1 MKASEFGQSLLSD
14 IRERNQQEQ
23 RRAEKRAKKD
33 AWKSLGLKVAMNVAE
48 DIVSQR
54 HQNLMYNEGVMA
66 NKLKI
71 DTVYNEA
78 SNFTSQ
84 IKAADDFAGGR
95 DAYLRNELGA
105 STDAYLKSLYPT
117 GTYNESQLNSLK
129 STLVDGYFDKY
140 KEAFANREKANK
152 EFIASGNKEAY
163 LNNIKAL
170 KGDGTIG
177 SSITQLIKKI
187 PGVSALTGN
196 MNSDLNT
203 ANTEI
208 LAKTDKLSQYQKVYR
223 KTKNAELSKYITD
236 NLPKEGLGTPAA
248 VVSDTYETEL
258 NTGFGKQKVRAVDV
272 KTTDTQGNV
281 QLFQQILSTRGVTS
295 LGNSQRNAL
304 ADFTGQA
311 ARLTEAEIIPGK
323 VALQSLTEK
332 EAEVLSSARDEY
344 LKNRNIKASNKA
356 AYNKGI
362 ENLDDTAARNITA
375 AGRFAVSQGWGT
387 AAQGRAVALQVIKD
401 GLNQET
407 PEIDSF
413 VLGSQ
418 APFNTALAIYSTIES
433 QAANAPS
440 PHDIATVL
448 SDVSQMYQSY
458 KDMNITQKNEL
469 KGALEKAN
477 YFEGKINSGLF
488 KNNFNSIVNAVE
500 KAGEHGLDVRSFPNV
515 SLFLDAVDTRMEAV
529 ELQKP
534 KDSVVASKKPT
545 EDADKIVFE
554 KPLTVEETES
564 RLGRKLLS
572 SERPKVV
579 SQNIRYNL
587 FIKAGE
593 ELERVENL
601 DKNNLTAKTYNALL
615 KRAEKDYNKTYQK
628 YKYYYIDNNRSL
640 LSPEV

>member
-54 HQNLMYNEGVMA
+54 HQNLLYNEGVMA
-66 NKLKI
+66 NKLLI
-71 DTVYNEA
+71 DTVHNET

-84 IKAADDFAGGR
+84 IKAADEFVGGR

-117 GTYNESQLNSLK
+117 GTYNESQFNSLK
-129 STLVDGYFDKY
+129 STIVDGYFDKY

-223 KTKNAELSKYITD
+223 KTKNALLSKYITD
-236 NLPKEGLGTPAA
+236 NLPKEGLGTPAP
-248 VVSDTYETEL
+248 VISDTYETEIEAA
-258 NTGFGKQKVRAVDV
+258 FGKQKVQAVNVTTRDV
-272 KTTDTQGNV
+272 NGNV
-281 QLFQQILSTRGVTS
+281 KIEQQILNSRGVIS
-295 LGNSQRNAL
+295 LGPNQRNAL
-304 ADFTGQA
+304 ADFTARA
-311 ARLTEAEIIPGK
+311 A
-323 VALQSLTEK
+323 ALQPKDYAVGEMKLLELTDLEAQGYANVLDKLIKKRNNTSPSNEK
-332 EAEVLSSARDEY
+332 KYNQETKL
-344 LKNRNIKASNKA
+344 IKTNA
-356 AYNKGI
+356 AK
-362 ENLDDTAARNITA
+362 NITTT
-375 AGRFAVSQGWGT
+375 GLYAVHQGWGT
-387 AAQGRAVALQVIKD
+387 AAQGRAVGLQVIKD
-401 GLNQET
+401 DLKQET
-407 PEIDSF
+407 PTLDNF

-418 APFNTALAIYSTIES
+418 APFRTALAIYSTIES
-433 QAANAPS
+433 QAKDAPH
-440 PHDIATVL
+440 PHSIATVV
-448 SDVSQMYQSY
+448 SDLRQMYNSY
-458 KDMNITQKNEL
+458 RSMNTTQRGDL
-469 KGALEKAN
+469 IATLEKAN
-477 YFEGKINSGLF
+477 YFEGKINSTIF
-488 KNNFNSIVNAVE
+488 KDDFDSIVTSVE
-500 KAGEHGLDVRSFPNV
+500 RVKEHG
-515 SLFLDAVDTRMEAV
+515 VDIRKYSNIKVFIAEVNNRLKAI

-534 KDSVVASKKPT
+534 KDSEVVESSDLVKPT
-545 EDADKIVFE
+545 EVDTTKRVSRTSPEYKIIVQNRKYKE
-554 KPLTVEETES
+554 VMKKQQLLNKIKNERETS
-564 RLGRKLLS
+564 YKTFTPIQYKLLLD
-572 SERPKVV
+572 K
-579 SQNIRYNL
+579 
-587 FIKAGE
+587 
-593 ELERVENL
+593 VENS
-601 DKNNLTAKTYNALL
+601 
-615 KRAEKDYNKTYQK
+615 YNKL
-628 YKYYYIDNNRSL
+628 YKEYEDMYGSVNQDSL